1 MPPVLHLDPTTL
13 DLTKVVADRAAIR
26 AVNPHRFEMEQFDA
40 VVLVDPERHVI
51 AGYRDVR
58 PDEFWVR
65 GHFPQRALF
74 PGVLMCE
81 SAAQMCSYY
90 ISKHSLLPAD
100 LIALGGLEDAR
111 FRAPVQV
118 GDRLVMIARAT
129 RLHRRQTV
137 FNVQGFV
144 GPTMAF
150 HVDIIG
156 VPLSLAAKE

>member
-13 DLTKVVADRAAIR
+13 DLSRVVADRAAIR
-26 AVNPHRFEMEQFDA
+26 EVNPHRFEMEQLDA
-40 VVLVDPERHVI
+40 VVLVDSGRHLV

-65 GHFPQRALF
+65 GHFPARPLL

-81 SAAQMCSYY
+81 AAAQLCAYY
-90 ISKHSLLPAD
+90 IRKQALLPAE

-118 GDRLVMIARAT
+118 GDRLVMIGRGM

-150 HVDIIG
+150 HVDVIG
-156 VPLSLAAKE
+156 VPLSLSG

>member
-13 DLTKVVADRAAIR
+13 DLSKIVADRAAIR
-26 AVNPHRFEMEQFDA
+26 EVNPHRHEMEQIDA
-40 VVLVDPERHVI
+40 VVLVDTERHLV

-65 GHFPQRALF
+65 GHFPERALF

-81 SAAQMCSYY
+81 SAAQLCSYY
-90 ISKHSLLPAD
+90 VRKQGLLPAE
-100 LIALGGLEDAR
+100 LMALGGLEDVR

-118 GDRLVMIARAT
+118 GDRMVMIGRAV

-144 GPTMAF
+144 GTTMAF
-150 HVDIIG
+150 HGDVIG
-156 VPLSLAAKE
+156 VPLSLSAKE